1 MWQVAYAKMGVSLLT
16 KNNTKKILLKINF
29 IFFLFKLTK
38 LVKLTKASQDN
49 YKNSKNRRNK
59 PNVQHPQPL
68 NRAHSNQKHTKEHK
82 KTCLYAHKKAHPLNA

>member
-49 YKNSKNRRNK
+49 Y
-59 PNVQHPQPL
+59 
-68 NRAHSNQKHTKEHK
+68 QKQQK
-82 KTCLYAHKKAHPLNA
+82 

>member
-29 IFFLFKLTK
+29 IFIFILTK

-49 YKNSKNRRNK
+49 Y
-59 PNVQHPQPL
+59 
-68 NRAHSNQKHTKEHK
+68 QKQQK
-82 KTCLYAHKKAHPLNA
+82 